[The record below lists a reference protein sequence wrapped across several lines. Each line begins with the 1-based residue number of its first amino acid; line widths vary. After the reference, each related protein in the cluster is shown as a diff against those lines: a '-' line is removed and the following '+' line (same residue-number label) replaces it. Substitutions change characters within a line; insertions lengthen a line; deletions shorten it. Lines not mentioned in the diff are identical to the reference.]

1 MDGVQA
7 LGKEGQAWSARV
19 ETTKRDV
26 REKKK
31 KKGSKLSSPGERV
44 YSTCIWDGLRSTY
57 Q

>member
-31 KKGSKLSSPGERV
+31 KKKDLSYQVLERGFIRLA
-44 YSTCIWDGLRSTY
+44 YEMD
-57 Q
+57 